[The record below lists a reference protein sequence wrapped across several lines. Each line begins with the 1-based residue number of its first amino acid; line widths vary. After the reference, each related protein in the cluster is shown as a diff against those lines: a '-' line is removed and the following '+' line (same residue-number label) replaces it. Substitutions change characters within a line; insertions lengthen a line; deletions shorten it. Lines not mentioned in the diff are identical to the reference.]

1 LTPRSNWPRGSRRAN
16 GVRSRYAPSST
27 PMDSAARAA
36 TNEAR
41 SCELPSDRRG
51 PVRHCSLTG
60 VAMAKVLGV
69 SALRNGAFQFAPLM
83 SRSTSAFRVRVQASF
98 VLDVDVDIE
107 HLKCAAASSLPWG
120 IAQRPDRDALS
131 FTSAAFTRLC
141 GRAVLATNRQP
152 AHEMPL
158 GRLCGQTTSATTS
171 PICRDFLR
179 GPRRRSN
186 PGPSAYPSVPRSTS
200 QKI

>member
-1 LTPRSNWPRGSRRAN
+1 
-16 GVRSRYAPSST
+16 
-27 PMDSAARAA
+27 MDGAARAA

-60 VAMAKVLGV
+60 VRHGQGVGRERLAQRGVPVRTADESVHERV
-69 SALRNGAFQFAPLM
+69 SASESKRAL
-83 SRSTSAFRVRVQASF
+83 VV
-98 VLDVDVDIE
+98 DVDVDIE
-107 HLKCAAASSLPWG
+107 HLKCAAASSPPLPWG

-131 FTSAAFTRLC
+131 FTSAAFARLC
-141 GRAVLATNRQP
+141 GRAVLAANRQP

-158 GRLCGQTTSATTS
+158 GRLCGQITSATTS
-171 PICRDFLR
+171 AICRDFLR

-186 PGPSAYPSVPRSTS
+186 PGPPAYPSVPRSTS
-200 QKI
+200 QKIRNRRLAGTSSG